1 MSASPVTVPG
11 LTTPASESPTPSPS
25 EPAVS
30 TEPSEEPTPE
40 PETTEVDIPEPE
52 PEAEATP
59 EPDRPEP
66 QEPPQTRDPAPQGQA
81 ATGGGRVVVIDPG
94 HNGANGANPGTINA
108 LVDAGFGETKPC
120 NTTGTS
126 TNAGYSE
133 HQFTWG
139 VSTRLQSLLQAQ
151 GFTVIM
157 TRDSDDGVGPCVNKR
172 AAIGNNANAAAV
184 VSIHGD
190 GDDASA
196 QGFYV
201 MTAERAPAG
210 AGMAAQSDGLASV
223 MRDALVNGG
232 LSPSNHLG
240 SGGLWKRSD
249 LAGLNLSVRPTV
261 MIELG
266 NMRNSSDA
274 ALMTSSSGQQQFAQ
288 GLANGVAA
296 YLGAG

>member
-1 MSASPVTVPG
+1 MGHQELRKRRGRFGVIVAATAMLLLASCATTDQQAEPPSTSFSPTSSAAVSASPVTVPG

-139 VSTRLQSLLQAQ
+139 V
-151 GFTVIM
+151 V
-157 TRDSDDGVGPCVNKR
+157 DDCSRSCRHR
-172 AAIGNNANAAAV
+172 A
-184 VSIHGD
+184 
-190 GDDASA
+190 
-196 QGFYV
+196 
-201 MTAERAPAG
+201 
-210 AGMAAQSDGLASV
+210 
-223 MRDALVNGG
+223 
-232 LSPSNHLG
+232 SP
-240 SGGLWKRSD
+240 
-249 LAGLNLSVRPTV
+249 
-261 MIELG
+261 
-266 NMRNSSDA
+266 
-274 ALMTSSSGQQQFAQ
+274 
-288 GLANGVAA
+288 
-296 YLGAG
+296 